1 MSEGGY
7 GGFKF
12 ITDPGGRPCL
22 IKIDTNE
29 KNTNE
34 TIKTF
39 GDDTRKE
46 IMSEL
51 NKMAGGN
58 KKRRSRRKS
67 KKSRKGKSR
76 KSNRRR

>member
-1 MSEGGY
+1 MTLLMNEGY
-7 GGFKF
+7 DGFKF
-12 ITDPGGRPCL
+12 ITDMGGRPCL

-29 KNTNE
+29 I
-34 TIKTF
+34 IKTF

-46 IMSEL
+46 IMSEI
-51 NKMAGGN
+51 NSMKGG
-58 KKRRSRRKS
+58 KQKRRSRRKS